1 MGNGSFPNTIQTTLS
16 MPTEKESILNTTK
29 VTSIEATGKD
39 GLANTKQVTPI
50 TATREESVSNTI
62 PGNPSTATAT
72 EIISTEA
79 IMASKHFSA
88 STTKAS
94 ITQKERVKPKNLTGV
109 LITPTIQTKSVSFVL
124 TSTLSL
130 GKLATSSMV
139 SGKVQ
144 KSTLKYEVTAKV
156 MPTVAKERQTTS
168 VNKGI
173 SQETPV
179 NTTMSVLT
187 TTLKLE
193 ISSGRNLAKEK
204 VVSTTPR
211 STNVIKEIESTISK
225 STTTNKK
232 EKEVGT
238 ISASNTVTEKSLK
251 KNDSNI
257 IETSVNEIENS
268 NDLNIKQKA
277 PQADKKE
284 KRVNFSYE
292 MEEKDEAK
300 ATRVEE
306 LEDGVNNL
314 ENRVGHIKKLIE

>member
-16 MPTEKESILNTTK
+16 MSTEKESILNTTK

-139 SGKVQ
+139 SVQ
-144 KSTLKYEVTAKV
+144 KSTLKYEVTAKE

-204 VVSTTPR
+204 VVSATPT
-211 STNVIKEIESTISK
+211 STNVIKEIETTISK
-225 STTTNKK
+225 STATNKK
-232 EKEVGT
+232 KKEVGT

-284 KRVNFSYE
+284 KGVNFSYE

>member
-29 VTSIEATGKD
+29 VTSIDATGKD

-139 SGKVQ
+139 SVQ
-144 KSTLKYEVTAKV
+144 KSTLKYEVTAKE

-193 ISSGRNLAKEK
+193 ISSGRNLAKET
-204 VVSTTPR
+204 VVSTTPT
-211 STNVIKEIESTISK
+211 STNVIKEIESTTSK

-257 IETSVNEIENS
+257 IETSVNEIQNS

-284 KRVNFSYE
+284 KRVNFSYKI
-292 MEEKDEAK
+292 EEKDEAK
-300 ATRVEE
+300 ATKVEE

-314 ENRVGHIKKLIE
+314 ENRVRHIKKLIE

>member
-16 MPTEKESILNTTK
+16 MSTEKESILNTTK

-139 SGKVQ
+139 SVQ
-144 KSTLKYEVTAKV
+144 KSTLKYEVTAKE

-179 NTTMSVLT
+179 NTTMPVLT

-193 ISSGRNLAKEK
+193 ISSGRNLAKET
-204 VVSTTPR
+204 VVSTTPT
-211 STNVIKEIESTISK
+211 STNVIKEIESTTSK

-314 ENRVGHIKKLIE
+314 ENRVGRIKKLIE

>member
-130 GKLATSSMV
+130 AKLATSSMV
-139 SGKVQ
+139 SVQ
-144 KSTLKYEVTAKV
+144 KSTLKYEVTAKE

-204 VVSTTPR
+204 VVSATPT
-211 STNVIKEIESTISK
+211 STNVIKEIETTISK
-225 STTTNKK
+225 STATNKK
-232 EKEVGT
+232 KKEVGT

>member
-29 VTSIEATGKD
+29 VTSIDATGKD

-139 SGKVQ
+139 SVQ
-144 KSTLKYEVTAKV
+144 KSTLKYEVTAKE

-179 NTTMSVLT
+179 NTTMPVLT

-193 ISSGRNLAKEK
+193 ISSGRNLAKET
-204 VVSTTPR
+204 VVSTTPT
-211 STNVIKEIESTISK
+211 STNVIKEIESTTSK

-284 KRVNFSYE
+284 KGVNFSYE
-292 MEEKDEAK
+292 LEEKDEAK

>member
-139 SGKVQ
+139 SVQ
-144 KSTLKYEVTAKV
+144 KSTLKYEVTAKE

-173 SQETPV
+173 SRETPV

-204 VVSTTPR
+204 VVSATPT
-211 STNVIKEIESTISK
+211 STNVIKEIETTISK
-225 STTTNKK
+225 STATNKK
-232 EKEVGT
+232 KKEVGT

-284 KRVNFSYE
+284 KGVNFSYE

>member
-29 VTSIEATGKD
+29 VTSIDATGKD

-139 SGKVQ
+139 SVQ
-144 KSTLKYEVTAKV
+144 KSTLKYEVTAKE

-204 VVSTTPR
+204 VVSATPT
-211 STNVIKEIESTISK
+211 STNVIKEIESTTSK

-257 IETSVNEIENS
+257 IETSVNEIQNS

-284 KRVNFSYE
+284 KRVNFSYKI
-292 MEEKDEAK
+292 EEKDEAK
-300 ATRVEE
+300 ATKVEE

-314 ENRVGHIKKLIE
+314 ENRVRHIKKLIE

>member
-139 SGKVQ
+139 SVQ
-144 KSTLKYEVTAKV
+144 KSTLKYEVTAKE

-284 KRVNFSYE
+284 KRVNFSYKV
-292 MEEKDEAK
+292 EEKDEAK

>member
-139 SGKVQ
+139 SVQ
-144 KSTLKYEVTAKV
+144 KSTLKYEVTAKE

-204 VVSTTPR
+204 VVSATPT
-211 STNVIKEIESTISK
+211 STNVIKEIETTISK
-225 STTTNKK
+225 STATNKK
-232 EKEVGT
+232 KKRSGNY
-238 ISASNTVTEKSLK
+238 IS
-251 KNDSNI
+251 I
-257 IETSVNEIENS
+257 
-268 NDLNIKQKA
+268 QHC
-277 PQADKKE
+277 
-284 KRVNFSYE
+284 
-292 MEEKDEAK
+292 
-300 ATRVEE
+300 
-306 LEDGVNNL
+306 
-314 ENRVGHIKKLIE
+314 NRKVS

>member
-139 SGKVQ
+139 SVQ
-144 KSTLKYEVTAKV
+144 KSTLKYEVTAKE

-204 VVSTTPR
+204 VVSATPT
-211 STNVIKEIESTISK
+211 STNVIKEIETTISK
-225 STTTNKK
+225 STATNKK
-232 EKEVGT
+232 KKEVGT

>member
-50 TATREESVSNTI
+50 TVTREESVSNTI

-139 SGKVQ
+139 SVQ
-144 KSTLKYEVTAKV
+144 KSTLKYEVTAKE

-204 VVSTTPR
+204 VVSATPT
-211 STNVIKEIESTISK
+211 STNVIKEIETTISK
-225 STTTNKK
+225 STATNKK
-232 EKEVGT
+232 KKEVGT

-300 ATRVEE
+300 PTRVEE

>member
-39 GLANTKQVTPI
+39 GLANTKQVTPT

-139 SGKVQ
+139 SVQ
-144 KSTLKYEVTAKV
+144 KSTLKYEVTAKE

-204 VVSTTPR
+204 VVSATPT
-211 STNVIKEIESTISK
+211 STNVIKEIETTISK
-225 STTTNKK
+225 STATNKK
-232 EKEVGT
+232 KKEVGT

-284 KRVNFSYE
+284 KGVNFSYE

>member
-16 MPTEKESILNTTK
+16 MSTEKESILNTTK

-139 SGKVQ
+139 SVQ
-144 KSTLKYEVTAKV
+144 KSTLKYEVTAKE

-204 VVSTTPR
+204 VVSATPT
-211 STNVIKEIESTISK
+211 STNVIKEIETTISK
-225 STTTNKK
+225 STATNKK
-232 EKEVGT
+232 KKEVGT

-314 ENRVGHIKKLIE
+314 ENRVGRIKKLIE

>member
-16 MPTEKESILNTTK
+16 MSTEKESILNTTK

-139 SGKVQ
+139 SVQ
-144 KSTLKYEVTAKV
+144 KSTLKYEVTAKE

-204 VVSTTPR
+204 VVSATPT
-211 STNVIKEIESTISK
+211 STNVIKEIETTISK
-225 STTTNKK
+225 STATNKK
-232 EKEVGT
+232 KKEVGT

>member
-1 MGNGSFPNTIQTTLS
+1 MGNGSLPNTIQTTLS

-39 GLANTKQVTPI
+39 GLANTKQVTPT

-88 STTKAS
+88 STAKAS

-109 LITPTIQTKSVSFVL
+109 LITPTVQTKSVSFVL

-139 SGKVQ
+139 SVQ
-144 KSTLKYEVTAKV
+144 KSTLKYEVTAKE

-284 KRVNFSYE
+284 KRVNFSYK

>member
-29 VTSIEATGKD
+29 VTSIDATGKD

-139 SGKVQ
+139 SVQ
-144 KSTLKYEVTAKV
+144 KSTLKYEVTAKE
-156 MPTVAKERQTTS
+156 MPTVAKQRQTTS

-193 ISSGRNLAKEK
+193 ISSGRNLAKET
-204 VVSTTPR
+204 VVSTTPT
-211 STNVIKEIESTISK
+211 STNVIKEIESTTSK

>member
-139 SGKVQ
+139 SVQ
-144 KSTLKYEVTAKV
+144 KSTLKYEVTAKE

-204 VVSTTPR
+204 VVSATPT
-211 STNVIKEIESTISK
+211 STNVIKEIETTISK
-225 STTTNKK
+225 STATNKK
-232 EKEVGT
+232 KKEVGT

-314 ENRVGHIKKLIE
+314 ENRVGRIKKLIE

>member
-139 SGKVQ
+139 SVQ
-144 KSTLKYEVTAKV
+144 KSTLKYEVTAKE

-179 NTTMSVLT
+179 NTTMPVLT

-193 ISSGRNLAKEK
+193 ISSGRNLAKET
-204 VVSTTPR
+204 VVSTTPT
-211 STNVIKEIESTISK
+211 STNVIKEIESTTSK

-257 IETSVNEIENS
+257 IETSVNEIQNS

-284 KRVNFSYE
+284 KRVNFSYKI
-292 MEEKDEAK
+292 EEKDEAK
-300 ATRVEE
+300 ATKVEE

-314 ENRVGHIKKLIE
+314 ENRVRHIKKLIE